1 MNAQEEDVE
10 KILKLLRRS
19 LTGKL
24 SAGAIAFMFVY
35 VVGGGKAVCPL
46 CGNQGIHPWEWS
58 GAISL

>member
-1 MNAQEEDVE
+1 M
-10 KILKLLRRS
+10 KFLKQA

-24 SAGAIAFMFVY
+24 AATAIAIMFVY

-58 GAISL
+58 GSISL

>member
-1 MNAQEEDVE
+1 ME
-10 KILKLLRRS
+10 KIRKFLRHT

-24 SAGAIAFMFVY
+24 TAAGIAFMFVY

-58 GAISL
+58 GSISL